1 MKYAGKTFTL
11 YASQPVAI
19 QGSDSLYTYQNTGTG
34 TATIVGSNN
43 AVNWTTVATI
53 ASGASHTGSHAYA
66 FLMMTGSTEVSVSRG
81 AAGDN
86 SFSSSNPLP
95 VQNANAAPTD
105 RSSTITTGGAAQVAM
120 AALSTRKGY
129 FFQNVSS
136 EVMWGSWIGT
146 AAPSTAGSFLIS
158 PNGIIRNTTPCET
171 TALSIY
177 GATTGKV
184 YTAWEM

>member
-1 MKYAGKTFTL
+1 MTDTALNNPIITAVLAVKNGED
-11 YASQPVAI
+11 VAALSTTTPLTI
-19 QGSDSLYTYQNTGTG
+19 QS
-34 TATIVGSNN
+34 
-43 AVNWTTVATI
+43 
-53 ASGASHTGSHAYA
+53 
-66 FLMMTGSTEVSVSRG
+66 
-81 AAGDN
+81 
-86 SFSSSNPLP
+86 
-95 VQNANAAPTD
+95 ANATPTN
-105 RSSTITTGGAAQVAM
+105 RSGSITTGGAAQTVM

-184 YTAWEM
+184 FTAWEM

>member
-1 MKYAGKTFTL
+1 MTDTALKNPIVTAVLAVKNGED
-11 YASQPVAI
+11 VAAL
-19 QGSDSLYTYQNTGTG
+19 GS
-34 TATIVGSNN
+34 AT
-43 AVNWTTVATI
+43 
-53 ASGASHTGSHAYA
+53 
-66 FLMMTGSTEVSVSRG
+66 
-81 AAGDN
+81 
-86 SFSSSNPLP
+86 PLP
-95 VQNANAAPTD
+95 VQSANASPTN
-105 RSSTITTGGAAQVAM
+105 RSGSITTGGAAQTVM

-184 YTAWEM
+184 DTAWEM

>member
-1 MKYAGKTFTL
+1 MTDTALKNPIVTAVLAVKNGED
-11 YASQPVAI
+11 VAA
-19 QGSDSLYTYQNTGTG
+19 LGT
-34 TATIVGSNN
+34 
-43 AVNWTTVATI
+43 TT
-53 ASGASHTGSHAYA
+53 
-66 FLMMTGSTEVSVSRG
+66 
-81 AAGDN
+81 
-86 SFSSSNPLP
+86 PLT
-95 VQNANAAPTD
+95 VQNANATPTD
-105 RSSTITTGGAAQVAM
+105 KSGSITTGGAAQTVM

-184 YTAWEM
+184 FTAWEM

>member
-1 MKYAGKTFTL
+1 MTDTALKNPIVTAVLAVKNGEDIAAL
-11 YASQPVAI
+11 
-19 QGSDSLYTYQNTGTG
+19 GS
-34 TATIVGSNN
+34 ATPL
-43 AVNWTTVATI
+43 TVQ
-53 ASGASHTGSHAYA
+53 S
-66 FLMMTGSTEVSVSRG
+66 
-81 AAGDN
+81 
-86 SFSSSNPLP
+86 
-95 VQNANAAPTD
+95 ANATPTN
-105 RSSTITTGGAAQVAM
+105 RSGTITTGGAAQTVM

-177 GATTGKV
+177 GETTGKV

>member
-1 MKYAGKTFTL
+1 MTDTALKNPIVTAVLAVKNGED
-11 YASQPVAI
+11 VAA
-19 QGSDSLYTYQNTGTG
+19 LGT
-34 TATIVGSNN
+34 
-43 AVNWTTVATI
+43 TT
-53 ASGASHTGSHAYA
+53 
-66 FLMMTGSTEVSVSRG
+66 
-81 AAGDN
+81 
-86 SFSSSNPLP
+86 PLT

-105 RSSTITTGGAAQVAM
+105 KSGSITTGGAAQTVM

-184 YTAWEM
+184 FTAWEM